1 MIKPGDSVAYFKQAF
16 DFSRAFLY
24 KWTVN
29 FRFLSEETFLSKQ
42 LSYTLL
48 FAHATL
54 LLTFFQSRWIAPSRS
69 SDLLEFAKRYIGT
82 FDWRVEDQ
90 IAKRVS
96 AKFVTDTVLGCMAI
110 GMLCAR
116 SLHYQFFVYVSWGT
130 PYLLWRSGV
139 HPIAIYAVWAI
150 QEWAW
155 LTYPSTNASS
165 LTVIAI
171 LATQVAAMWYGSGP
185 SQSKGDVAYDFSI
198 GDNDSE
204 KDGFKAPTG

>member
-1 MIKPGDSVAYFKQAF
+1 MTKPGDSTAYFKQAF

-29 FRFLSEETFLSKQ
+29 FRFLSEEAFLSSR

-48 FAHATL
+48 CIHATL
-54 LLTFFQSRWIAPSRS
+54 LMTFFQSRWIAPSGS
-69 SDLLEFAKRYIGT
+69 PDLIHFVKRYTTT
-82 FDWRVEDQ
+82 FDWRIEED
-90 IAKRVS
+90 IAKKVT

-116 SLHYQFFVYVSWGT
+116 SLHYQFFVYISWAT
-130 PYLLWRSGV
+130 PYLLSRGGV
-139 HPIAIYAVWAI
+139 HPIGIYAIWAA

-165 LTVIAI
+165 VTV
-171 LATQVAAMWYGSGP
+171 LATLAIQIAAIWHGSTR
-185 SQSKGDVAYDFSI
+185 K
-198 GDNDSE
+198 
-204 KDGFKAPTG
+204 